1 MVLFKPYHYTFGRLE
16 GLPDGVIPIFPSEIK
31 FNIPHQGQMI
41 RHLLAITAGYA
52 FTDYKS
58 QGQTIECVI
67 VDLGKPPWGAL
78 TAFNTYVA
86 LSQSHRSGCCGISK
100 TNCSQHTCPV
110 RGHAFPT
117 FSVVLRCHI
126 PPSDVGAHRAY
137 HGPYRVT
144 SHLRIYHVPALLDL
158 AYV

>member
-1 MVLFKPYHYTFGRLE
+1 VRGEIVNIVLDPRELNPHRDKETSVTRLRYLPAMILFKPYHYTFGRLE

-31 FNIPHQGQMI
+31 FNIPHQGQII
-41 RHLLAITAGYA
+41 RHLLAITVSYA

-86 LSQSHRSGCCGISK
+86 LS
-100 TNCSQHTCPV
+100 
-110 RGHAFPT
+110 
-117 FSVVLRCHI
+117 
-126 PPSDVGAHRAY
+126 
-137 HGPYRVT
+137 
-144 SHLRIYHVPALLDL
+144 
-158 AYV
+158 